1 MEIKSFNHVSIVVA
15 DMEKAVAF
23 YTDIL
28 GMKLLDSSL
37 RDRRFSEKVT
47 GIKGVVLK
55 IVYLESAGIKL
66 ELIEY
71 IHKTKIFKRKSDD
84 ETFGHM
90 CFNVWG
96 LKDFYKDNEYN
107 VDFVS
112 EPLRIPDGPNL
123 DGYMLYL
130 YDPDYNKIEL
140 LEKPDGKNS

>member
-1 MEIKSFNHVSIVVA
+1 MEIKSFNHASIVVSDIERA
-15 DMEKAVAF
+15 IAF

-37 RDRRFSEKVT
+37 RDKGFSEKAT
-47 GIKGVVLK
+47 GIKGVALK
-55 IVYLESAGIKL
+55 IAYLESVGIKL

-71 IHKTKIFKRKSDD
+71 IHKTKIFERNSDD
-84 ETFGHM
+84 ETFGHL
-90 CFNVWG
+90 CFNVGG
-96 LKDFYKDNEYN
+96 LKAFYKNNKDN

-112 EPLRIPDGPNL
+112 EPLRIPGGPHL

-140 LEKPDGKNS
+140 IDTHG